1 MGPGNKKQ
9 TEQDNTNL
17 PVSVGLYMA
26 RKCTFESPQ
35 YLAVASADTNEDC

>member
-26 RKCTFESPQ
+26 KNVHAKHLHTLR
-35 YLAVASADTNEDC
+35 